1 MGDPIAD
8 MLNRIRNA
16 QAVGKETVEV
26 PFSAMKFS
34 IAKILEQKGFVKNV
48 EFRGRKVKKIIE
60 IRLRYD
66 DKLPRITGVKRI
78 SKPGQRIYTAAQDI
92 QTIKRRQGILI
103 LSTSKGF
110 MTDQEARKEKI
121 GGEVF
126 CEIW

>member
-1 MGDPIAD
+1 